1 MPALFE
7 IATSGANAGVSSLP
21 LPDVND
27 DATSSWHRPP
37 GGAVNREDL
46 GERTRQLI
54 TRTCALPRSG
64 NSRSSSSASV
74 FPPRSTSSGSRSRK
88 RSAPPSRP
96 ASLTFSSPRPS
107 EFSYFAVARPPQVL
121 ICAAAACSSQARTA
135 SARLVSTIA
144 RFELDKGVWPELL
157 PWLWN
162 MASSSTASHREV
174 ALQTT
179 FMLLDS
185 IAIAPTSAGD
195 KPSNQIPA
203 LLQLLGKTV
212 ADPESLTV
220 RTWSVRSLGKLAEY
234 VEPGEE
240 HEIVSGLTSLVAFP
254 KLPKADASVW

>member
-1 MPALFE
+1 
-7 IATSGANAGVSSLP
+7 
-21 LPDVND
+21 
-27 DATSSWHRPP
+27 
-37 GGAVNREDL
+37 
-46 GERTRQLI
+46 
-54 TRTCALPRSG
+54 
-64 NSRSSSSASV
+64 
-74 FPPRSTSSGSRSRK
+74 
-88 RSAPPSRP
+88 
-96 ASLTFSSPRPS
+96 
-107 EFSYFAVARPPQVL
+107 
-121 ICAAAACSSQARTA
+121 
-135 SARLVSTIA
+135 
-144 RFELDKGVWPELL
+144 
-157 PWLWN
+157 

>member
-1 MPALFE
+1 MADQQFTQLLFATLEQTIAPDTQVIKAATVQLNTTFYTDARCVPALFE
-7 IATSGANAGVSSLP
+7 IATSGANAGVSSP
-21 LPDVND
+21 PFPDVND
-27 DATSSWHRPP
+27 DATSSWRTPARRCCHVKAS
-37 GGAVNREDL
+37 GEDPVADKQNL
-46 GERTRQLI
+46 RAPDPATRA
-54 TRTCALPRSG
+54 RR
-64 NSRSSSSASV
+64 
-74 FPPRSTSSGSRSRK
+74 
-88 RSAPPSRP
+88 APQACFRQE
-96 ASLTFSSPRPS
+96 AQ
-107 EFSYFAVARPPQVL
+107 AVAR
-121 ICAAAACSSQARTA
+121 AAARA

-240 HEIVSGLTSLVAFP
+240 HEI
-254 KLPKADASVW
+254 

>member
-1 MPALFE
+1 M
-7 IATSGANAGVSSLP
+7 
-21 LPDVND
+21 
-27 DATSSWHRPP
+27 RPP
-37 GGAVNREDL
+37 L
-46 GERTRQLI
+46 TR
-54 TRTCALPRSG
+54 
-64 NSRSSSSASV
+64 
-74 FPPRSTSSGSRSRK
+74 
-88 RSAPPSRP
+88 
-96 ASLTFSSPRPS
+96 
-107 EFSYFAVARPPQVL
+107 VARVAPHQL
-121 ICAAAACSSQARTA
+121 TAATAAARSSQARTA

-162 MASSSTASHREV
+162 MSSSSTVSHREV

-240 HEIVSGLTSLVAFP
+240 HEIVSGRAPAPGASRDAFESSRR
-254 KLPKADASVW
+254 LFGDCRLRSRA